1 MPSRGVSPPDERG
14 EGLPVP
20 VRRSRAVYAIAV
32 VMVIGAGLLWRSGWV
47 PLPRSVSKYGGDAL
61 WALMVFFGLGFVF
74 VRVSTLRVAA
84 SAVCFAWS
92 VEFLQLYHA
101 PWIDGIRSTR
111 LGHLVLGS
119 VFNGPDLM
127 AYVVGIA
134 VGVVVEWGWLRR
146 WGRQGARSE

>member
-1 MPSRGVSPPDERG
+1 MRTDDPNRGKRPSSEAV
-14 EGLPVP
+14 EGLPEP
-20 VRRSRAVYAIAV
+20 VRRSRGVYAIAM
-32 VMVIGAGLLWRSGWV
+32 VMVIGMGLLWRSGLI

-74 VRVSTLRVAA
+74 VRGSTLRVASYA
-84 SAVCFAWS
+84 LCFAWS

-101 PWIDGIRSTR
+101 PWIDGIRSAR

-127 AYVVGIA
+127 AYVVGIV
-134 VGVVVEWGWLRR
+134 VGVVVEWGIRR
-146 WGRQGARSE
+146 VGRRV

>member
-1 MPSRGVSPPDERG
+1 
-14 EGLPVP
+14 
-20 VRRSRAVYAIAV
+20 VYAIAIV
-32 VMVIGAGLLWRSGWV
+32 GVIGAGLLWRSGLI

-74 VRVSTLRVAA
+74 VRGSTLRVAA

-111 LGHLVLGS
+111 LGHLMLGS
-119 VFNGPDLM
+119 VFNGPDLV
-127 AYVVGIA
+127 AYGVGIA
-134 VGVVVEWGWLRR
+134 VGAVVEWGWFRR
-146 WGRQGARSE
+146 LGRRV

>member
-1 MPSRGVSPPDERG
+1 M
-14 EGLPVP
+14 PVP
-20 VRRSRAVYAIAV
+20 VRRSRAVYAIAIV
-32 VMVIGAGLLWRSGWV
+32 GVIGMGLLWRSGWV

-74 VRVSTLRVAA
+74 VRGSTLRVGVC
-84 SAVCFAWS
+84 AVCFAWS

-119 VFNGPDLM
+119 VFNGPDLV
-127 AYVVGIA
+127 AYVVGIG
-134 VGVVVEWGWLRR
+134 VGVGVEWGWLRR
-146 WGRQGARSE
+146 FGRRG

>member
-1 MPSRGVSPPDERG
+1 M
-14 EGLPVP
+14 
-20 VRRSRAVYAIAV
+20 YAIAMV
-32 VMVIGAGLLWRSGWV
+32 LVIGMGLLWRSGWI

-61 WALMVFFGLGFVF
+61 WALMVFFGFGFVF
-74 VRVSTLRVAA
+74 VRGSTLRVAA
-84 SAVCFAWS
+84 YAVCFAWS

-101 PWIDGIRSTR
+101 PWIDRIRSAR

-134 VGVVVEWGWLRR
+134 VGVVVEWGWFRR
-146 WGRQGARSE
+146 FGRRV

>member
-1 MPSRGVSPPDERG
+1 M
-14 EGLPVP
+14 
-20 VRRSRAVYAIAV
+20 YAIAV
-32 VMVIGAGLLWRSGWV
+32 VMVIGAGLLWRSGWI
-47 PLPRSVSKYGGDAL
+47 PFPRSVSKYGGDAL

-74 VRVSTLRVAA
+74 VRGSTLRVAV

-119 VFNGPDLM
+119 VFNGPDLV
-127 AYVVGIA
+127 AYVVGIG

-146 WGRQGARSE
+146 FGRRG

>member
-1 MPSRGVSPPDERG
+1 
-14 EGLPVP
+14 
-20 VRRSRAVYAIAV
+20 VYAIAV
-32 VMVIGAGLLWRSGWV
+32 VMVIGAGLLWRSGWI

-74 VRVSTLRVAA
+74 VRGSTLCVAV

-101 PWIDGIRSTR
+101 PWIDGIRSNR

-119 VFNGPDLM
+119 VFNGPDLV
-127 AYVVGIA
+127 AYGVGIA

-146 WGRQGARSE
+146 LGRRV

>member
-1 MPSRGVSPPDERG
+1 M
-14 EGLPVP
+14 
-20 VRRSRAVYAIAV
+20 YAIAIV
-32 VMVIGAGLLWRSGWV
+32 GVIGMGLLWRSGWV

-74 VRVSTLRVAA
+74 VRGSTLRVGVC
-84 SAVCFAWS
+84 AVCFAWS

-101 PWIDGIRSTR
+101 PWIDRIRSAR

-127 AYVVGIA
+127 AYVVGIG

-146 WGRQGARSE
+146 LGRRA